1 MKKRTEKRPRVYP
14 ASKMNVVILDVAMIE
29 EHQKRWNETEYNWII
44 GFLDLLEVNFNCTQ
58 RSTWKWNVYQT
69 YR

>member
-1 MKKRTEKRPRVYP
+1 
-14 ASKMNVVILDVAMIE
+14 MNVVILDAAMIE